1 MSTFTFTSILFHTL
15 VATMRLHP
23 TPAVAASLLLSL
35 PSSSEAKLGA
45 PRRSPLHD
53 EQHNQQPHQKR
64 LLPQNIATDPHPAPS
79 CHEHPGQFR
88 YSTRTNG
95 EVLVSCSSL
104 VVQLARGAVSSS
116 KITNKCRQSLVGL
129 EDWYGPDATVA
140 DACPGLCGRP
150 CDGQDAPIIEEDS
163 PDIADMDQHDEE
175 YSSDIDVEQEQHEKD
190 SNDIDVDQ
198 PDIDEPMMDLIE
210 PTPID
215 DVMEPIEVKPAE
227 EQPTS
232 VVESTTSIIE
242 TIQTQVEQELTE
254 SEDEEY
260 GDMTPTIDLIAASED
275 EEEDEEEEYEKPT
288 PTIASFGKFIYCLF

>member
-1 MSTFTFTSILFHTL
+1 
-15 VATMRLHP
+15 MRIHLSR
-23 TPAVAASLLLSL
+23 PAVAASLLLSL
-35 PSSSEAKLGA
+35 PSISEAKLGA

-53 EQHNQQPHQKR
+53 EQHNQQPHQQR
-64 LLPQNIATDPHPAPS
+64 LLPQNIATDPQIPS

-116 KITNKCRQSLVGL
+116 KISNKCRQPLVGL

-150 CDGQDAPIIEEDS
+150 CDGQNAPIIE
-163 PDIADMDQHDEE
+163 
-175 YSSDIDVEQEQHEKD
+175 QHEGD

-198 PDIDEPMMDLIE
+198 PDIDEPMMELIE

-215 DVMEPIEVKPAE
+215 DVMGTVEETLAE
-227 EQPTS
+227 KQPTS
-232 VVESTTSIIE
+232 GVESTTSIIE

-260 GDMTPTIDLIAASED
+260 GDMTPTIDLISASED
-275 EEEDEEEEYEKPT
+275 EEEDGEEEHENPT
-288 PTIASFGKFIYCLF
+288 PTIATFGKFISCLFYLHNIIRSLSTE

>member
-1 MSTFTFTSILFHTL
+1 
-15 VATMRLHP
+15 MRIHLSR
-23 TPAVAASLLLSL
+23 PAVAASLLLSL
-35 PSSSEAKLGA
+35 PSISEAKLGA

-53 EQHNQQPHQKR
+53 EQHNQQPHQQR
-64 LLPQNIATDPHPAPS
+64 LLPQNIATDPQIPS

-104 VVQLARGAVSSS
+104 VVQLARGVVSSS
-116 KITNKCRQSLVGL
+116 KISNKCRQPLVGL

-150 CDGQDAPIIEEDS
+150 CDGQNAPIIEENS
-163 PDIADMDQHDEE
+163 PDIANVDRPDEE
-175 YSSDIDVEQEQHEKD
+175 DSPDIDVEQEQHEGD

-198 PDIDEPMMDLIE
+198 PDIDEPMMELIE

-215 DVMEPIEVKPAE
+215 DVMEPVEETPAE
-227 EQPTS
+227 EQSTS
-232 VVESTTSIIE
+232 FVESTTSIIE

-260 GDMTPTIDLIAASED
+260 GDMTPTIDLISASED
-275 EEEDEEEEYEKPT
+275 EEEDGEEEYEKPT
-288 PTIASFGKFIYCLF
+288 PTIASFGKFISCHF

>member
-1 MSTFTFTSILFHTL
+1 
-15 VATMRLHP
+15 MRIHLSR
-23 TPAVAASLLLSL
+23 PAVAASLLLSL
-35 PSSSEAKLGA
+35 PPSSEAKLGA
-45 PRRSPLHD
+45 PRRSPLQD
-53 EQHNQQPHQKR
+53 EQHQHHQQR
-64 LLPQNIATDPHPAPS
+64 LLPQNIAIDPQTPS

-275 EEEDEEEEYEKPT
+275 EEEEDGEEEYEKPT
-288 PTIASFGKFIYCLF
+288 PTIASFGKFIYCFF

>member
-1 MSTFTFTSILFHTL
+1 
-15 VATMRLHP
+15 MRIHLSR
-23 TPAVAASLLLSL
+23 PAVAASLLLSL

-53 EQHNQQPHQKR
+53 EQPNEQPNQQR
-64 LLPQNIATDPHPAPS
+64 LLPQNIATDPQIPS

-95 EVLVSCSSL
+95 EILVSCSSL

-116 KITNKCRQSLVGL
+116 KISNKCRQPLVGL

-140 DACPGLCGRP
+140 DACPGLCGRS
-150 CDGQDAPIIEEDS
+150 CDGQNAPIIE
-163 PDIADMDQHDEE
+163 
-175 YSSDIDVEQEQHEKD
+175 QHEGD

-198 PDIDEPMMDLIE
+198 PDIIDEPMMELIE

-215 DVMEPIEVKPAE
+215 DVMGTVEETPSAE
-227 EQPTS
+227 DQPTS
-232 VVESTTSIIE
+232 VVESTTGIIE
-242 TIQTQVEQELTE
+242 TILTQVEQELTE

-275 EEEDEEEEYEKPT
+275 EEEDGEEEYEKPT
-288 PTIASFGKFIYCLF
+288 PTIASFGKLIYILPFLTYIMSYEVYVVSTE

>member
-1 MSTFTFTSILFHTL
+1 
-15 VATMRLHP
+15 MRIHLSR
-23 TPAVAASLLLSL
+23 PAVAASLLLSL

-45 PRRSPLHD
+45 PRRSPFHD
-53 EQHNQQPHQKR
+53 EQHNQQPHQQR
-64 LLPQNIATDPHPAPS
+64 LLPQNIATDPQIPS

-95 EVLVSCSSL
+95 EILVSCSSL

-116 KITNKCRQSLVGL
+116 KISNKCSQPLVGL

-150 CDGQDAPIIEEDS
+150 CDGQNAPIIE
-163 PDIADMDQHDEE
+163 H
-175 YSSDIDVEQEQHEKD
+175 HEGD

-198 PDIDEPMMDLIE
+198 PDIDEPMMELIE

-215 DVMEPIEVKPAE
+215 DVMEPVEETLAE
-227 EQPTS
+227 KQPTS
-232 VVESTTSIIE
+232 VVEITTSIIE

-275 EEEDEEEEYEKPT
+275 EEEDGEEEHEKPT
-288 PTIASFGKFIYCLF
+288 PTIASFGKFISCHFLI